1 MSWELMKDNRDGR
14 LTCDYSDDG
23 LFEEWISDKAVTRY
37 CYNRN
42 EDVPKFLVTARTTV
56 GYPNSKSN
64 EPPFMDHIAFC
75 KNTKTNQVWL
85 TSQPY
90 HSKIDVEK
98 EVRMWAE
105 KYGVDY
111 EIYDTNASW
120 YYPGNTCL
128 IVYTINR

>member
-1 MSWELMKDNRDGR
+1 MSWELMKVNRDSR

-23 LFEEWISDKAVTRY
+23 LFEEWISGKGVTRY

-42 EDVPKFLVTARTTV
+42 EDVPKFLDTGRTTV

-64 EPPFMDHIAFC
+64 EPPFMDHIAFY

-90 HSKIDVEK
+90 HAKPDVENG
-98 EVRMWAE
+98 VRMWAE

-111 EIYDTNASW
+111 EIYDKNLSW

-128 IVYTINR
+128 IVYTITR